1 MLNYVECNVALALSL
16 SSRVLSRP
24 MREGEAIKS
33 PPRRL
38 LLSPSFAQGCTL
50 ILVRMDASATSHVL
64 LKRIILV
71 LAERRHMLARNIM
84 IGAIVHVES
93 CANHVS
99 CSR

>member
-1 MLNYVECNVALALSL
+1 
-16 SSRVLSRP
+16 

-71 LAERRHMLARNIM
+71 LAERRHMLARNIL
-84 IGAIVHVES
+84 IGAFVHEES
-93 CANHVS
+93 CANN
-99 CSR
+99 